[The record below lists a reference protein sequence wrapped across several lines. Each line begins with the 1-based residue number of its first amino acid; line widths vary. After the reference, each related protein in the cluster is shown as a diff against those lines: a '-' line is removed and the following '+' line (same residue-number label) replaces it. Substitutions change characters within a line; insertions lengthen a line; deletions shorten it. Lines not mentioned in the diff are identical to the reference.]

1 MFEKLEKLQV
11 VTLAIILTFGI
22 VAAAK
27 IITGTFSKDTITVT
41 GSAFQVVKSDSA
53 RLEFEITAKKPERL
67 SAYNEAQKQ
76 IPIVM
81 KYLEEKGIAKEN
93 IELGASRGYYNY
105 KRTANGYMTNEVE
118 NYVHSQPIIITSKD
132 VDKIKELSTS
142 LDSLIS
148 QGIDVNVSLPLYFY
162 SGISDL
168 KVKLLED
175 ATVDAKE
182 RASAMLKATN
192 NKVGKIQSVRMGVF
206 QITPVDSTNVSDY
219 GINDTSTIDKKVTSV
234 ANVVFRVK

>member
-1 MFEKLEKLQV
+1 MFEKLEKLQIIS
-11 VTLAIILTFGI
+11 LAIILAIGL

-27 IITGTFSKDTITVT
+27 VVTGNFAKDTITVT
-41 GSAFQVVKSDSA
+41 GSAYQIVKSDSA
-53 RLEFEITAKKPERL
+53 RLEFNITARKPDRA
-67 SAYNEAQKQ
+67 SAYNETQKQ
-76 IPIVM
+76 IPVVM
-81 KYLEEKGIAKEN
+81 QYLEEKGIQKEN
-93 IELGASRGYYNY
+93 IELGASNGYYNY
-105 KRTANGYMTNEVE
+105 KRMPNGYMTNEVE
-118 NYVHSQPIIITSKD
+118 SYVHSQPVIVSSKD
-132 VDKIKELSTS
+132 VDKIKEISTS

-148 QGIDVNVSLPLYFY
+148 KGIEVNVMPPLYFY
-162 SGISDL
+162 SEISSL
-168 KVKLLED
+168 KVKLLEE

-182 RASAMLKATN
+182 RAAAMLKATN

>member
-1 MFEKLEKLQV
+1 MFEKLEKLQI
-11 VTLAIILTFGI
+11 VTLAIILAVGI

-27 IITGTFSKDTITVT
+27 VITGTFSKDTITVT
-41 GSAFQVVKSDSA
+41 GSAYQIVKSDSA
-53 RLEFEITAKKPERL
+53 RLEFNITTKQKDRV
-67 SAYNEAQKQ
+67 SAYNQAQKQ
-76 IPIVM
+76 LPVVM

-93 IELGASRGYYNY
+93 IELNSSNGYYNY
-105 KRTANGYMTNEVE
+105 KRTANGNITNEIE
-118 NYVHSQPIIITSKD
+118 NYTLSQPVIINTKD
-132 VDKIKELSTS
+132 VDKVKELSID

-148 QGIDVNVSLPLYFY
+148 QGIEINVMPPMYFY
-162 SGISDL
+162 SEISGL

-175 ATVDAKE
+175 ATIDAKE
-182 RASAMLKATN
+182 RAAAMLKATH

-219 GINDTSTIDKKVTSV
+219 GINDTTTVDKKVTSV